1 MVTKYGPIKDDRVVP
16 VVDALHDAVG
26 AALRE
31 EGHRPPV
38 GEDGLLRHH
47 ALHQHVRRDG
57 GALWRR
63 RLQPHDDGL
72 PQSGEG
78 VEKRLNLGVKRVP
91 SFEFSRSSEVPKVKA
106 LPLKDYQFFTSE

>member
-1 MVTKYGPIKDDRVVP
+1 M
-16 VVDALHDAVG
+16 VDALHDAVG

-31 EGHRPPV
+31 EGRRPPV
-38 GEDGLLRHH
+38 GENGLLRHH

-57 GALWRR
+57 DALWR

-78 VEKRLNLGVKRVP
+78 VEKRLNLGTN
-91 SFEFSRSSEVPKVKA
+91 EF
-106 LPLKDYQFFTSE
+106 